1 MSRFLSP
8 ETAGLTPYVPG
19 EQPQNRQYVKLNTNE
34 SPFPPSPRVI
44 EAVSAAE
51 VGKCNRY
58 SDPACAALGA
68 AIAEQYGV
76 LPENVIAGNGSDEL
90 LSFAFRAFC
99 GTGVPAVYADITYGF
114 YKVWAAFYGLEAAV
128 VPLREDFSLC
138 VDDYIGKRGT
148 VFIAN
153 PNAPTGMALP
163 VSEIERLLAADP
175 DRAVVVDEAYVDF
188 GGESCVPLI
197 KKYGNLLVLQTFS
210 KSRSLAGGRIG
221 FAVGSRELIGDM
233 NRVKFSFNPYNL
245 NRLSIVAGTAAMED
259 AEYFGRCCALIL
271 ENRAFTVEALE
282 KLGFT
287 VLPSAANFVFA
298 RSGAVSGGAL
308 YKMLKARG
316 VLVRHF
322 DAPRISDYCR
332 ITIGSMEQMRGLLR
346 EIRNILEGDLA

>member
-19 EQPQNRQYVKLNTNE
+19 EQPQNMDYIKLNTNE
-34 SPFPPSPRVI
+34 NPFPPSPRVL

-51 VGKCNRY
+51 TGKLNLY
-58 SDPACAALGA
+58 SDPTCAALCA

-76 LPENVIAGNGSDEL
+76 LPENVVAGNGSDEL

-99 GTGVPAVYADITYGF
+99 GTDVPAVYADITYGF
-114 YKVWAAFYGLEAAV
+114 YKVWAQFYGLQSDV
-128 VPLREDFSLC
+128 IPLRENFSLC
-138 VDDYIGKRGT
+138 VDDYIGKKGT

-153 PNAPTGMALP
+153 PNAPTGMVLP
-163 VSEIERLLAADP
+163 VPEIERLLAADP
-175 DRAVVVDEAYVDF
+175 NRVVLVDEAYVDF

-197 KKYGNLLVLQTFS
+197 KKYNNLLVMQTFS

-221 FAVGSRELIGDM
+221 FAIGSRELIGDM

-245 NRLSIVAGTAAMED
+245 NRLCIVAGTAAMED
-259 AEYFGRCCALIL
+259 REYFERCRALVM
-271 ENRAFTVEALE
+271 ENRAFTVEALG
-282 KLGFT
+282 KLGFS

-298 RSGAVSGGAL
+298 RSDRIPGGEL
-308 YKMLKARG
+308 YEKLKARG

-322 DAPRISDYCR
+322 DAPRISDFCR
-332 ITIGSMEQMRGLLR
+332 ITIGSTEQMRGLLR
-346 EIRNILEGDLA
+346 EIGNIMEEDLT